1 MARAP
6 NKSVEAF
13 RKLTVELQRDVFNDA
28 VAELNAQADGLIAL
42 MKTAVPRGKTGHLA
56 NTIRKERG
64 RKETTVVLK
73 AGGKETTVGRAAG
86 AFDYARAVEFGVEKI
101 PAHPFFFPSYR
112 LRRQAMKSAMR
123 RKITKTIKKYSA
135 E

>member
-6 NKSVEAF
+6 NKSVAAF

-28 VAELNAQADGLIAL
+28 IAELNAQADGLVTI
-42 MKTAVPRGKTGHLA
+42 MKAVVARGKTGKLA
-56 NTIRKERG
+56 DTIRKEPGKRETQIRVRAG
-64 RKETTVVLK
+64 GSETTEK
-73 AGGKETTVGRAAG
+73 SASGSY
-86 AFDYARAVEFGVEKI
+86 DYARAVEFGTEKVS
-101 PAHPFFFPSYR
+101 AQPFFFPTYR
-112 LRRQAMKSAMR
+112 LRKKAMQSAMR